1 MDMIRKVD
9 AFDPNY
15 FEKNKVF
22 VVRNWNLSSRA
33 KVKKPYEEYVGI
45 VSNCTNDM
53 ISVAF
58 ADQLNKTQM
67 IPVSHVVCGAT
78 TLTPMK
84 AVEDI

>member
-22 VVRNWNLSSRA
+22 LVRNWNLLSRA

-45 VSNCTNDM
+45 VSNCTNDA
-53 ISVAF
+53 IFVAF
-58 ADQLNKTQM
+58 VDQLNKTQV
-67 IPVSHVVCGAT
+67 IPVSHVVRGAT

-84 AVEDI
+84 VVED